1 MTSSGSFNPDDYV
14 LLEKERF
21 DTLLSGTL
29 QLNAMMKPLIE
40 ERDMLRATCDKLSA
54 AGDQL
59 VSDAQEL
66 MRKFKVLKED
76 RNRLQAENERL
87 GAALAQRMP
96 RKKPGEK
103 KN

>member
-1 MTSSGSFNPDDYV
+1 MTSSGSFNPDDFLIV
-14 LLEKERF
+14 PKLQF
-21 DTLLSGTL
+21 DTLLEGTKR
-29 QLNAMMKPLIE
+29 LNDLIKPLIE
-40 ERDMLRATCDKLSA
+40 ERDMLRETCDKLSA

-59 VSDAQEL
+59 VSDVQEL
-66 MRKFKVLKED
+66 MGKFKVLKED